1 MAAAAAEPFRCRPA
15 PAPAM
20 ASHFTY
26 IHELRELIASSTTAS
41 AGSAPGSAHLEVK
54 LREVLPNL
62 LRDYVIPSPKGSCA
76 APPSLHIRL

>member
-1 MAAAAAEPFRCRPA
+1 ML
-15 PAPAM
+15 AM

-41 AGSAPGSAHLEVK
+41 AGSAPGSGHLEVK

-62 LRDYVIPSPKGSCA
+62 LRDYIIPSPKGSCA